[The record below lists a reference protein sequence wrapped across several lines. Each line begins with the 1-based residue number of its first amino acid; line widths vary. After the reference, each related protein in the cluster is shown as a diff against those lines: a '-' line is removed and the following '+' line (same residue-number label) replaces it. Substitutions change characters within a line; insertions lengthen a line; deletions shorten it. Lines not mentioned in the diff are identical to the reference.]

1 MGGPSGLWGPRVPL
15 FHTQI
20 NTRNPRAERSRQMGP
35 VIGSVPSAHIQN
47 WAPPRRGA
55 RARSEIFILIL
66 MLRGYTPGWRG
77 LALLPSRRLQV
88 HFMLPPAIAARFGG
102 TPAWRGLTLLCD
114 LPSCRLGVT
123 LPPVIAVCLGCT
135 PAWRGLTPLM
145 RLQFAS

>member
-1 MGGPSGLWGPRVPL
+1 VPVAVCDRRL
-15 FHTQI
+15 LSSKSIH
-20 NTRNPRAERSRQMGP
+20 
-35 VIGSVPSAHIQN
+35 N

-66 MLRGYTPGWRG
+66 MLRGYTPGWHG
-77 LALLPSRRLQV
+77 LALLPSRRLRV
-88 HFMLPPAIAARFGG
+88 HFMLLLAITVRFGC

-123 LPPVIAVCLGCT
+123 LLPVIALCFGCT

-145 RLQFAS
+145 RLQFALGKPTFTTLLLGMQSSSGTHQLI